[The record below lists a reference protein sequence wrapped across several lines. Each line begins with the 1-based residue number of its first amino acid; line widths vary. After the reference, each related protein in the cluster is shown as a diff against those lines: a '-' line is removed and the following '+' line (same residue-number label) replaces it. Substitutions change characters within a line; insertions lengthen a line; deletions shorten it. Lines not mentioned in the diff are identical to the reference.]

1 MSPCLRPPG
10 IARLLALLTA
20 LGSLFFCL
28 PSPSLHAAGIPSLSR
43 TIHIKQDQGHGLE
56 AVIPLHLGQANP
68 FMRTPFSIRKTRIVT
83 GASLHLTYRSERID
97 KDGSR
102 LRIGLNRT
110 HLMTLPLTAD
120 GRTHRLILPLDPRLF
135 LWDNLLTLRL
145 LSPEGDSC
153 RGVPFRIF
161 PASGIF
167 LHYGRLPLAP
177 NLAFLPEPFVDRR
190 SPGTISL
197 PVVFLHP
204 PSTGTLRA
212 AMILASWFGTRA
224 KYREITFPV
233 VIGRVP
239 KGNALVFVTGTDR
252 GAIRSAE
259 GPGAKVVPNPGDPSS
274 RLLVF
279 SEKQGALL
287 PGRVQALIRILGG
300 ETTPPALGESLRSP
314 FWLSI
319 GRPVE
324 LTSLAADSR
333 LSRKGVPPV
342 SLHVGFE
349 LPPGLFTWQN
359 PGLRFH
365 YRLRYDL
372 PGPEIP
378 LKVDVFVN
386 GTFLRTIPLLPGPP
400 FRGALAEGNFFVPY
414 SLLGKQNRIT
424 LAITGI
430 QGAPPVCLPR
440 NSHLLRYS
448 LEPGSSLTIRGVTTL
463 LREPSLSPFLHWGF
477 PDTEEAGMEKSALFV
492 EDLSDPF
499 LLEAALDTANLW
511 GRFTGVPVIRLSVTD
526 SPTPLPQKP
535 FLVVVG
541 YARDWTRIAPVLQV
555 PLALKEKRESL
566 IPLMNLQTRVSLALL
581 EHPIRKLT
589 ALLFQKVRPGRPDAW
604 LIQLGTSPP
613 YRQLVTLLLFNS
625 QTALPPSLLSRLD
638 ALRQDNQDL
647 GNWMEIRKGTK
658 GIGVHTRRTQIG
670 HFVGN
675 TPFPRLWEWFFRDN
689 PLYLLLLLLST
700 SGLSVWL
707 FRKKI
712 RSLIRRRL
720 RWHT

>member
-1 MSPCLRPPG
+1 
-10 IARLLALLTA
+10 
-20 LGSLFFCL
+20 
-28 PSPSLHAAGIPSLSR
+28 
-43 TIHIKQDQGHGLE
+43 
-56 AVIPLHLGQANP
+56 
-68 FMRTPFSIRKTRIVT
+68 MRIPFSIRKTRIVT
-83 GASLHLTYRSERID
+83 GASLHLTYRSERAD
-97 KDGSR
+97 KYGNR
-102 LRIGLNRT
+102 LRISLNRT
-110 HLMTLPLTAD
+110 HLVTLPLTAD
-120 GRTHRLILPLDPRLF
+120 GRTHRLLLPLDPRLF

-161 PASGIF
+161 PASGIL

-190 SPGTISL
+190 SHGTISL

-204 PSTGTLRA
+204 PSTETLRA

-224 KYREITFPV
+224 KYREVTFPV

-252 GAIRSAE
+252 EPIRSAE
-259 GPGAKVVPNPGDPSS
+259 GPGAKVMPNPGDPSS

-287 PGRVQALIRILGG
+287 PGRVQALIRNLGG
-300 ETTPPALGESLRSP
+300 ETTIPPDGESLRSP

-319 GRPVE
+319 GRPIE

-349 LPPGLFTWQN
+349 LPPGLFTWRN

-365 YRLRYDL
+365 YRLRYDQ
-372 PGPEIP
+372 PRPEIP

-386 GTFLRTIPLLPGPP
+386 GAFLRTIPLRPATPL
-400 FRGALAEGNFFVPY
+400 RGALAEGSFPVPY

-424 LAITGI
+424 MAITGI
-430 QGAPPVCLPR
+430 HGAPPVCLPR

-448 LEPGSSLTIRGVTTL
+448 LEPGSTLTIGGVTTL

-477 PDTEEAGMEKSALFV
+477 PDTEEPGMAKTTFFV

-511 GRFTGVPVIRLSVTD
+511 GRFTGVPVIRLSVAAG
-526 SPTPLPQKP
+526 PHTPPAKKP

-541 YARDWTRIAPVLQV
+541 YARDWSRIAPVLQV
-555 PLALKEKRESL
+555 PLALKEKRERLVPL
-566 IPLMNLQTRVSLALL
+566 INLRTRVSLALL
-581 EHPIRKLT
+581 EHPVRKLT
-589 ALLFQKVRPGRPDAW
+589 ALLFQKVRLGRPDAW

-613 YRQLVTLLLFNS
+613 DRRLVTLLLFNS
-625 QTALPPSLLSRLD
+625 RTALPPSLLSRLD

-647 GNWMEIRKGTK
+647 GNWMEIRKRTK